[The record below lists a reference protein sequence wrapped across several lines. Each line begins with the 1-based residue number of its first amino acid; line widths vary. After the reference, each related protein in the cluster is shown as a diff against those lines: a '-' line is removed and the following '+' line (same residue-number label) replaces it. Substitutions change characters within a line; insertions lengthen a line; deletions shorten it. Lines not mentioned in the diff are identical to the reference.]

1 VTPTVT
7 PAEKITAEMNTA
19 EKNTAEKKITAEKK
33 MSAATQKDLGA
44 ELTKLRSTN
53 NSGRMDRSMSVLGVL
68 LGIVGLGIIL
78 LSFVQSRGYS
88 DIRNQMDA
96 LVLSLFGLSL
106 SIVGSALYIRSS
118 MTRFLRYWLLR
129 MVYEQRDLARESL
142 DD

>member
-7 PAEKITAEMNTA
+7 PAEKITAEM
-19 EKNTAEKKITAEKK
+19 NTAEKKITAEKK

>member
-7 PAEKITAEMNTA
+7 PAEKITA

>member
-19 EKNTAEKKITAEKK
+19 EKKITAEKK
-33 MSAATQKDLGA
+33 MSAAAQKDLGA

>member
-1 VTPTVT
+1 MT
-7 PAEKITAEMNTA
+7 TAEH
-19 EKNTAEKKITAEKK
+19 K
-33 MSAATQKDLGA
+33 MSSATQKDLSA
-44 ELTKLRSTN
+44 ELTKLRATN

-78 LSFVQSRGYS
+78 LCFVQSGGYS

-96 LVLSLFGLSL
+96 LILSLFGLSL

-129 MVYEQRDLARESL
+129 MVYEQRDLARQSAHLDVSSL

>member
-1 VTPTVT
+1 MTPTVT

-19 EKNTAEKKITAEKK
+19 EKKITAEKK
-33 MSAATQKDLGA
+33 MSAAGQKDLGA

>member
-1 VTPTVT
+1 MTSTVT
-7 PAEKITAEMNTA
+7 PAEKITADQKM
-19 EKNTAEKKITAEKK
+19 TAEKK

-44 ELTKLRSTN
+44 ELAKLRSTN

-68 LGIVGLGIIL
+68 LGVVGLGIIL

-129 MVYEQRDLARESL
+129 MVYEQRDLARESV

>member
-1 VTPTVT
+1 MTSTVT
-7 PAEKITAEMNTA
+7 PAEKITAEKKGTA
-19 EKNTAEKKITAEKK
+19 EKGTAEKK

-44 ELTKLRSTN
+44 ELAQLRSTN

-68 LGIVGLGIIL
+68 LGVVGLGIIL
-78 LSFVQSRGYS
+78 LSFVQTRGYS

-129 MVYEQRDLARESL
+129 MVYEQRDLARESV